1 MKASF
6 PIPEDQEHLQ
16 SRTFQQ
22 GATAAENGRL
32 ADGCPFPTGVR
43 RKHWLAGFFSV
54 KPIKKAL
61 CRCAPE
67 AGKPS

>member
-6 PIPEDQEHLQ
+6 PIPEDQERLQ
-16 SRTFQQ
+16 SRTYQL
-22 GATAAENGRL
+22 GMTAAENGRQ

-43 RKHWLAGFFSV
+43 RKFWLADFFSV
-54 KPIKKAL
+54 KLLKKSL

-67 AGKPS
+67 VRKPS